1 MAFNSTVE
9 IPDVPKRQNPEDSD
23 MELTLNLI
31 RIGVAVIGLLANST
45 LLCVFRSSTT
55 FHIPSNHFVVSLAVN
70 DIISLIYDLVF
81 ISIHYISPSLN
92 ATLPCLITNIS
103 INFVAIN
110 MSQLAAIALERFL
123 FIKKPLNYYQLITK
137 WKNYIIIGSWLVGHF
152 SNSCK
157 KLSAPCVVFTPSPPP
172 PSCAGGK

>member
-1 MAFNSTVE
+1 MAVNISDDSLSELTTRE
-9 IPDVPKRQNPEDSD
+9 ITRDSD
-23 MELTLNLI
+23 MELALNLV
-31 RIGVAVIGLLANST
+31 RIGVAVIGLLANCI

-70 DIISLIYDLVF
+70 DIISLGYDLIF
-81 ISIHYISPSLN
+81 IIVHYFNSNLN

-123 FIKKPLNYYQLITK
+123 FIRKPLNYNQLITK
-137 WKNYIIIGSWLVGHF
+137 WKNYIIIGSWLVQI
-152 SNSCK
+152 
-157 KLSAPCVVFTPSPPP
+157 FTTWSFIHV
-172 PSCAGGK
+172 